1 MLALSRTRTSGIVA
15 AFQPA
20 LTKAAVVA
28 KWAVAWPVRAIRA
41 RRHLAQLS
49 ELSDHELKDFGLL
62 RSDLGAAHSVGL
74 SEDPTVFLARV
85 VNDRARAQRAQAAE
99 LVQWAKRRG

>member
-28 KWAVAWPVRAIRA
+28 KWAVVWPVRAIRA

-62 RSDLGAAHSVGL
+62 RSDLGAVHSVSELQQVQQHKRFQGRGDL
-74 SEDPTVFLARV
+74 SVLTRIWHIDMGMSLWV
-85 VNDRARAQRAQAAE
+85 
-99 LVQWAKRRG
+99 